1 LTGPTRFSCAGLQAH
16 RITFAPIRRRTT
28 ARASCA
34 YLEDIMKTRYTVT
47 LAMLAGFGLGAVA
60 VQGLHAQA
68 KPPIYYIAEIDVS
81 NIDAYTKE
89 YSPIAQATIK
99 AAGGRLLAAGQNVTS
114 VEGAAPTKRVA
125 IQAWDSLEQMRAWR
139 NSAEYKKAREIGDKY
154 AKFRAFTVEGL
165 PQ

>member
-1 LTGPTRFSCAGLQAH
+1 
-16 RITFAPIRRRTT
+16 
-28 ARASCA
+28 
-34 YLEDIMKTRYTVT
+34 MKTRYTVT

-68 KPPIYYIAEIDVS
+68 KPPIYYVAEIDVT

-89 YSPIAQATIK
+89 YAPLAQASIK
-99 AAGGRLLAAGQNVTS
+99 AAGGRLLAAGQNVTAI
-114 VEGAAPTKRVA
+114 EGAPPTKRVA
-125 IQAWDSLEQMRAWR
+125 IQVWDSMDKIQAWR
-139 NSAEYKKAREIGDKY
+139 NSAEYKKAREIGNKF

>member
-1 LTGPTRFSCAGLQAH
+1 LQAVTIASSFARINAARQRAAH
-16 RITFAPIRRRTT
+16 RAINRENT
-28 ARASCA
+28 
-34 YLEDIMKTRYTVT
+34 MKTRSTVA

-68 KPPIYYIAEIDVS
+68 KPPIYYIAEIDVT

-89 YSPIAQATIK
+89 YAPIAQTSIK

-114 VEGAAPTKRVA
+114 VEGAPPTKRVA
-125 IQAWDSLEQMRAWR
+125 IQVWESMEKIQAWR
-139 NSAEYKKAREIGDKY
+139 NSAEYKKARETGDKY

>member
-1 LTGPTRFSCAGLQAH
+1 
-16 RITFAPIRRRTT
+16 
-28 ARASCA
+28 
-34 YLEDIMKTRYTVT
+34 MKTRSTVA

-68 KPPIYYIAEIDVS
+68 KPPIYYIAEIDVT

-89 YSPIAQATIK
+89 YAPIAQASIK

-114 VEGAAPTKRVA
+114 VEGAPPTKRVA
-125 IQAWDSLEQMRAWR
+125 IQVWESMEKIQAWR
-139 NSAEYKKAREIGDKY
+139 NSAELKELRKVGDKY
-154 AKFRAFTVEGL
+154 AKFRAYTVEGL